1 MQSVKIKISKLK
13 NNSGQIA
20 GVKKNPRIQDDSKFQ
35 KLKKSLQDF
44 PEMLELRELVVYP
57 LNGDYIVVGGNM
69 RLKALKELGE
79 KEAVCKVLPDNF
91 PPEKINEFII
101 KDNVSFGLWDGAEL
115 SEWDAELLNE
125 WGYEVPEWELAKHSP
140 DDFGEDFTLPSGDKA
155 PFQQMTFTLAD
166 EQAEQIKNA
175 IADIKQT
182 EEYKYAETMGNENSN
197 GNALYLII
205 MQWAEQ
211 RK

>member
-1 MQSVKIKISKLK
+1 MQSVKLKISKLK

-125 WGYEVPEWELAKHSP
+125 WGYEVPDFSP
-140 DDFGEDFTLPSGDKA
+140 DVDYSILDGGIDDGILQEMTNGVKKA
-155 PFQQMTFTLAD
+155 IQIEFENEHYEEAYELVKFWREAGGYVGGMIMEYLK
-166 EQAEQIKNA
+166 AEKG
-175 IADIKQT
+175 K
-182 EEYKYAETMGNENSN
+182 
-197 GNALYLII
+197 L
-205 MQWAEQ
+205 
-211 RK
+211 

>member
-1 MQSVKIKISKLK
+1 MKTEKLKISKLK

-20 GVKKNPRIQDDSKFQ
+20 GVKKNPRIQDDAKFQ

-79 KEAVCKVLPDNF
+79 KEAVCKVLPDSF

-125 WGYEVPEWELAKHSP
+125 WGYEVPDWELSKEAEAVN
-140 DDFGEDFTLPSGDKA
+140 DLSGDIKMDYRIEVICKDEEM
-155 PFQQMTFTLAD
+155 QESTYNKLLELGYECRILTL
-166 EQAEQIKNA
+166 
-175 IADIKQT
+175 
-182 EEYKYAETMGNENSN
+182 
-197 GNALYLII
+197 
-205 MQWAEQ
+205 
-211 RK
+211 

>member
-1 MQSVKIKISKLK
+1 MQSVKLKISKLK

-20 GVKKNPRIQDDSKFQ
+20 GVKKNPRIQDDAKFQ

-125 WGYEVPEWELAKHSP
+125 WGYEVPDFSP
-140 DDFGEDFTLPSGDKA
+140 DVDYSILDGGIDDGILQEMTNGVKKA
-155 PFQQMTFTLAD
+155 IQIEFENEHYEEAYELVKFWREAGGYVGGMIMEYLK
-166 EQAEQIKNA
+166 AEKG
-175 IADIKQT
+175 K
-182 EEYKYAETMGNENSN
+182 
-197 GNALYLII
+197 L
-205 MQWAEQ
+205 
-211 RK
+211 